1 MSFVEFK
8 QNFSYPEL
16 EKEIL
21 DYWEK
26 SDPFHRGL
34 ELRKDAPQFSFYEGP
49 PTANGRPGVHHVIS
63 RTMKDVFCRYKQ
75 MRGFL
80 VQRKAGWDTHGLPVE
95 IEVENQLGLKSKA
108 EIEEYGV
115 AEFNEHCRA
124 SVFKYLEEW
133 DALTKRI
140 GYWLDLNKPY
150 ITCDNDYIESVWW
163 VLAQFFEKDLIY
175 QGHKIL
181 PYCPRCGTGLSSHE
195 VAQGYQEVKDPSI
208 FVKAELV
215 DEPGVKFLVWTTTP
229 WTLLSNVALA
239 VAPAADYV
247 KVQHGEEKL
256 ILAEALTEKVLTEEF
271 EILDRF
277 KGSTLEGRKY
287 KPFFTHYEGK
297 YDKIWLVTVANFV
310 TLEDGSGVVHVAPA
324 FGADDYSVGQRYGL
338 PVIQAV
344 APNGVFK
351 KEVTEYTGKF
361 IKDADPLIIKDLK
374 ERGVLFKKE
383 VYQHNYPHCWRCK
396 SPLVYYARKSWYIKT
411 SQFKERL
418 LQRNSEINWVPP
430 EIGSGRMG
438 EWLENNVDW
447 ALSRERYWGTPLNIW
462 LCQDCGTMRSCDSVA
477 TLKAEATRLPEKFDL
492 HKPYMDEVE
501 FKCAKCGGVMK
512 RTPEVIDCWFD
523 SGSMP
528 YAQFHYPFENKER
541 FEQSF
546 PCDFISEATDQTRGW
561 FYSLLAISTLLCDK
575 PAYKN
580 VVVLGFILD
589 KKGKKMSK
597 SLGNAADPW
606 EICDKFGADAMRWY
620 ILTTSQP
627 HQVTRFDADALAETQ
642 RKFLDTLRNTYS
654 FFAIY
659 ANIDKLWQKAA
670 EQHDG
675 DIEALLVGT
684 AGEPTEID
692 RWLQSRVASL
702 SRDVVAAL
710 DQYDITRAA
719 RQIGEFAVDELSNW
733 YVRRCR
739 RRYWS
744 SGDNPD
750 KYRAYLE
757 LYRALHAVS
766 RLAAP
771 IIPFF
776 TEKLYL
782 ALGGEDSVHLA
793 DYPDPDLGCI
803 DEKLE
808 ERMNAAIKLVSLGRA
823 ARNNVQIKVRQ
834 PLAEMR
840 INLPE
845 DVDETNVAPLN
856 DVIAEEI
863 NVKSISFIGD
873 TTQVAEYDVVP
884 NFKVLGPKLGADVK
898 VVQKSLQALSESEIR
913 EYLAGGE
920 LKLAVD
926 GKSYHFDREEVDIR
940 LTGKEGYAVAS
951 DGRFTVALVTEISDE
966 LRSEG
971 FARELVNK
979 IQNMRKEAD
988 FKVTDRIKVS
998 LKTTEPVAAAA
1009 RAHLGFIQTETL
1021 ADSVDFDQAMD
1032 GFSRDWDINGEAAAI
1047 VIVSQ

>member
-1 MSFVEFK
+1 
-8 QNFSYPEL
+8 
-16 EKEIL
+16 
-21 DYWEK
+21 
-26 SDPFHRGL
+26 
-34 ELRKDAPQFSFYEGP
+34 
-49 PTANGRPGVHHVIS
+49 
-63 RTMKDVFCRYKQ
+63 
-75 MRGFL
+75 
-80 VQRKAGWDTHGLPVE
+80 
-95 IEVENQLGLKSKA
+95 
-108 EIEEYGV
+108 
-115 AEFNEHCRA
+115 
-124 SVFKYLEEW
+124 
-133 DALTKRI
+133 
-140 GYWLDLNKPY
+140 
-150 ITCDNDYIESVWW
+150 
-163 VLAQFFEKDLIY
+163 
-175 QGHKIL
+175 
-181 PYCPRCGTGLSSHE
+181 
-195 VAQGYQEVKDPSI
+195 
-208 FVKAELV
+208 
-215 DEPGVKFLVWTTTP
+215 
-229 WTLLSNVALA
+229 
-239 VAPAADYV
+239 
-247 KVQHGEEKL
+247 
-256 ILAEALTEKVLTEEF
+256 
-271 EILDRF
+271 
-277 KGSTLEGRKY
+277 
-287 KPFFTHYEGK
+287 
-297 YDKIWLVTVANFV
+297 
-310 TLEDGSGVVHVAPA
+310 
-324 FGADDYSVGQRYGL
+324 
-338 PVIQAV
+338 
-344 APNGVFK
+344 
-351 KEVTEYTGKF
+351 
-361 IKDADPLIIKDLK
+361 
-374 ERGVLFKKE
+374 
-383 VYQHNYPHCWRCK
+383 
-396 SPLVYYARKSWYIKT
+396 
-411 SQFKERL
+411 
-418 LQRNSEINWVPP
+418 
-430 EIGSGRMG
+430 
-438 EWLENNVDW
+438 
-447 ALSRERYWGTPLNIW
+447 
-462 LCQDCGTMRSCDSVA
+462 MRSCDSVA
-477 TLKAEATRLPEKFDL
+477 TLKAEATKLPEKFDL

-561 FYSLLAISTLLCDK
+561 FYSLLAISTLLFDK

-606 EICDKFGADAMRWY
+606 EICDKYGADAMRWY

-627 HQVTRFDADALAETQ
+627 HQVTRFDADVLAETQ

-675 DIEALLVGT
+675 DIEALLSAT

-913 EYLAGGE
+913 EYLASGE

-940 LTGKEGYAVAS
+940 LTGKEGFAVAS

-1009 RAHLGFIQTETL
+1009 RAHLEFIQTETL
-1021 ADSVDFDQAMD
+1021 ANSVDFDQAMD